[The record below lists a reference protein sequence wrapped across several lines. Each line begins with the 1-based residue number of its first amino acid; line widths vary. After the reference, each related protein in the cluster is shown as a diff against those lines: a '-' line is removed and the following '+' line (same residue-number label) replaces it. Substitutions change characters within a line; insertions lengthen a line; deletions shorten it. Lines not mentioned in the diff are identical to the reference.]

1 MKSNIILAVFL
12 LIFIVGW
19 TASFAAYKHRQES
32 KTVED
37 AARLLPTK
45 VKEIRR
51 STSQKELQKWIKD
64 ASESGE
70 KISIAGMQHSQGGQ
84 TYFPDSIM
92 LDMKTYNRVLNFQP
106 DKKRIT
112 VQSGATWNDIQRYI
126 HRNGLAVQV
135 MQSQNIFT
143 VGGSISVNVHGR
155 DIRYGSLIDT
165 VESLRL
171 LKADGTI
178 INVSRKQNHE
188 LFELVNGGYGLFGVI
203 LDVTLKLAQDEWYE
217 NEVIAMDYSEY
228 MDYFKRKVKHDPN
241 IRMHMARL
249 SIAPDPSFF
258 KEMYVTNYR
267 LLQNQKSTKN
277 EPLRN
282 DGNVVLPKVLLGTSR
297 YSSWGKELLWK
308 TQKNY
313 FLKQNGK
320 VETRNNVMRSDSEFM
335 EYDSQNRT
343 EILQEYF
350 VPVDEFSSY
359 VDDLKAVLTKEDL
372 NVLNI
377 TIRYVDQDQQ
387 AMMTY
392 AKKDMFAL
400 VWLIN
405 QEKSKKGTA
414 DTRRVVRKLIKI
426 TLDHGGSYYLP
437 YYPFASQ
444 SQLERAYPHTQEF
457 FALKRKYDPSEM
469 FMNYFYKEYG
479 DDL

>member
-1 MKSNIILAVFL
+1 MKRNVLLVVFL
-12 LIFIVGW
+12 LFFIGGW
-19 TASFAAYKHRQES
+19 TASVAVYKHKQDAE
-32 KTVED
+32 TVED
-37 AARLLPTK
+37 ISGLLPTK

-51 STSQKELQKWIKD
+51 SSTQKDLQAWIKD
-64 ASESGE
+64 AAKSEE

-84 TYFPDSIM
+84 TYYPNSIL
-92 LDMKTYNRVLNFQP
+92 LDMKSFNKVLDYKPRQ
-106 DKKRIT
+106 KRIT
-112 VQSGATWNDIQRYI
+112 VQSGATWDDVQRYI
-126 HRNGLAVQV
+126 HKDGFAIQV

-171 LKADGTI
+171 LKADGKI
-178 INVSRKQNHE
+178 VNVSRKENPE
-188 LFELVNGGYGLFGVI
+188 LFKLVNGGYGLFGVI

-217 NEVIAMDYSEY
+217 NEVLAMDYREY
-228 MDYFKRKVKHDPN
+228 TDYFKQRVKEDPN

-249 SIAPDPSFF
+249 SIAPDSSFF
-258 KEMYVTNYR
+258 KEMYATNYR
-267 LLQNQKSTKN
+267 LVKNQKPTKN
-277 EPLRN
+277 EPLRK
-282 DGNVVLPKVLLGTSR
+282 DGNAVLPKALLGTSR
-297 YSSWGKELLWK
+297 YSEWGKKLLWK
-308 TQKNY
+308 TQKSY

-343 EILQEYF
+343 ELLQEYF

-359 VDDLKAVLTKEDL
+359 VEDLRDILTKENL

-387 AMMTY
+387 AVMSY
-392 AKKDMFAL
+392 AKQDMFAL

-405 QEKSKKGTA
+405 QEKSKIGTA
-414 DTRRVVRKLIKI
+414 DTKKVVRKLIDI

-437 YYPFASQ
+437 YYPFATQ
-444 SQLERAYPHTQEF
+444 SQLERAYPNAQQF
-457 FALKRKYDPSEM
+457 FELKRKYDPSEM
-469 FMNYFYKEYG
+469 FMNYLYKEYG
-479 DDL
+479 DDV